1 MVIVIGII
9 TRLVFAMCIYS
20 IAISKDRGGGWG
32 FAGFFFP
39 AICGIIVLCLKDK
52 SVVFGD
58 TNCNCAGRCPYY
70 RDNLPP
76 PMETPEAKAETINF
90 DAASR
95 LGIDPLDDGKWVVCG
110 NCGERATMYYA
121 RIRKHCP
128 HCDTVY
134 DLEKAMEIDRPPAR
148 KPPRAPR
155 FSRRPRRNRLRH
167 NPGHAP
173 RAAGSI
179 LQPRGTACFA
189 EGRRMV
195 ESTGCIVDPCP
206 LYRDRS

>member
-134 DLEKAMEIDRPPAR
+134 DLEKAMEDRPSPGSEATEGAPVQPKTPEKSLTPQPWACASCGGFNPPAAR
-148 KPPRAPR
+148 YCM
-155 FSRRPRRNRLRH
+155 L
-167 NPGHAP
+167 
-173 RAAGSI
+173 
-179 LQPRGTACFA
+179 C
-189 EGRRMV
+189 GRQKD
-195 ESTGCIVDPCP
+195 G
-206 LYRDRS
+206 